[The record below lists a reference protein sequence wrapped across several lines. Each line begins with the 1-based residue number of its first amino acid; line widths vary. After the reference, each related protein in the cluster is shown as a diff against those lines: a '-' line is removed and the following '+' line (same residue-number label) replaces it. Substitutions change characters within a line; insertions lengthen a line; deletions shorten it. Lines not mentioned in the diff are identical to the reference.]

1 MRGVVAKDLYD
12 RDFFEWTRCNAAL
25 LRTGRFQEADIQHIA
40 EEIEDL
46 GKRDRRELF
55 NRLKVLLVHLLKC
68 QAQPEKR
75 SPSWEDTIDT
85 QRDEIALVLQDAPSL
100 KSFALAIL
108 PEVYPKAVRKA
119 ARETGLSTGAF
130 RNPVPIRLSRSSTA
144 SSFPSRLQAGL
155 VTRWI
160 FCRSSEPF
168 GPIRFG
174 SRTTQTR
181 RPPPIGL
188 PSMRCILQCS
198 TARSSRITLRTGP
211 IRAV

>member
-1 MRGVVAKDLYD
+1 MPGVVAKDLYD

-40 EEIEDL
+40 EEIEDM
-46 GKRDRRELF
+46 GRRDRRELF

-100 KSFALAIL
+100 KNFALAIL

-130 RNPVPIRLSRSSTA
+130 PESCPYSLSQVLDTEF
-144 SSFPSRLQAGL
+144 FPK
-155 VTRWI
+155 
-160 FCRSSEPF
+160 
-168 GPIRFG
+168 
-174 SRTTQTR
+174 
-181 RPPPIGL
+181 
-188 PSMRCILQCS
+188 
-198 TARSSRITLRTGP
+198 
-211 IRAV
+211 